1 MQRVAD
7 HLFAVSLEGGALAT
21 GRAVG
26 SLRAG
31 ARADFIVLDANH
43 SGIAEH
49 ASHAWL
55 SGVVF
60 CEHGEMPI
68 RDVYAGGVK
77 VIDDRKHRDEER
89 SYA

>member
-1 MQRVAD
+1 
-7 HLFAVSLEGGALAT
+7 GGARAT

-26 SLRAG
+26 ALRAG
-31 ARADFIVLDANH
+31 HRADWLVLDADH

-49 ASHAWL
+49 AREAWL

-60 CEHGEMPI
+60 CEHGETPI

-77 VIDDRKHRDEER
+77 VVDNRRHRDEEGA
-89 SYA
+89 YARYRAALAELLK